1 LRGWVGAQGRGAID
15 GGVGSVRDS
24 LGAEPSARSIA
35 AEWFVVA
42 ALLSHFRA
50 TLRPCRSA
58 HDAPNLCGI
67 DRIPNEGQRLHA
79 RKDSERNPRPRVIP
93 SVTGVEDHMPRTRRN
108 TLRQLTIFPRGGKQR
123 GAGRKPKGAVA
134 LAPHDT
140 RPRLTKHDPVLV
152 TTHLL
157 PGLPSLRR
165 ERTLVTLRRAF
176 AAGAERFGFRLV
188 EFSIQS
194 THLHFL
200 AEGDDA
206 RAVSRG
212 MQGLLVRVAKALNR
226 EWGRKG
232 TVLSDRYHARIL
244 GSPRAVRNAL
254 VYVLQNAKKHGA
266 RITGIDAFT
275 SGPWFA
281 GWVDRAP
288 RVGRPIARAGSWL
301 LRSGWQRGGLLRTTE
316 APALA
321 E

>member
-1 LRGWVGAQGRGAID
+1 MFA
-15 GGVGSVRDS
+15 
-24 LGAEPSARSIA
+24 
-35 AEWFVVA
+35 
-42 ALLSHFRA
+42 
-50 TLRPCRSA
+50 
-58 HDAPNLCGI
+58 
-67 DRIPNEGQRLHA
+67 
-79 RKDSERNPRPRVIP
+79 
-93 SVTGVEDHMPRTRRN
+93 
-108 TLRQLTIFPRGGKQR
+108 RGGKQE

-157 PGLPSLRR
+157 PGLPNLRR

-188 EFSIQS
+188 EYSIQS
-194 THLHFL
+194 NHLHL
-200 AEGDDA
+200 IAEGDDA

-226 EWGRKG
+226 EWGRRG

-244 GSPRAVRNAL
+244 GSPREVRNAL

-275 SGPWFA
+275 TGPWFT
-281 GWVDRAP
+281 GWLDRVA
-288 RVGRPIARAGSWL
+288 RADRPIARAGSWL
-301 LRSGWQRGGLLRTTE
+301 LRSGWRSAGLLATRET
-316 APALA
+316 PAMP
-321 E
+321 EPG